1 MPAARHKARAPAIL
15 LPEVLVVL
23 LNLFIIDCS
32 FELFIEVPIEKIIYI
47 YYYYLLILN
56 RLCGCSFCLL
66 FIKKANSIKTEK
78 PFSSMVRKVS
88 CYVF

>member
-32 FELFIEVPIEKIIYI
+32 FELFIEVSIEKLFLI
-47 YYYYLLILN
+47 YYYLLILK
-56 RLCGCSFCLL
+56 RLFTCVFSLL
-66 FIKKANSIKTEK
+66 FTKEANSFNKNRKT
-78 PFSSMVRKVS
+78 FL
-88 CYVF
+88 F